1 MRTVLIAIEFILA
14 IIIIASILMQP
25 SKADALSGFIQ
36 GKGETFFSKNKG
48 KTREAMLIKITVV
61 AMVLFGIITIVLNM
75 KHLWA

>member
-1 MRTVLIAIEFILA
+1 MRTALIVIDFVLA
-14 IIIIASILMQP
+14 IIIVCSIMLQP

-61 AMVLFGIITIVLNM
+61 AAILFAIVTIAINSI
-75 KHLWA
+75 